1 MDPIL
6 EEKIRQYRTFVTHYT
21 EKTDTVDTST
31 PPRED
36 NLSRVIRSKED
47 AEMFM
52 AQVNC
57 LIRLDKE
64 RQEEERLEKERLEK
78 ERLGN

>member
-1 MDPIL
+1 M
-6 EEKIRQYRTFVTHYT
+6 RQYKNYITH
-21 EKTDTVDTST
+21 KAGTSSPANISA

-36 NLSRVIRSKED
+36 NLSRVIRSEED

-57 LIRLDKE
+57 LIE
-64 RQEEERLEKERLEK
+64 RSKRKR
-78 ERLGN
+78 

>member
-1 MDPIL
+1 MDPII
-6 EEKIRQYRTFVTHYT
+6 EEKMKQYKMFITHDT
-21 EKTDTVDTST
+21 HPTADTDK

-36 NLSRVIRSKED
+36 NLSRVIHSEED

-57 LIRLDKE
+57 LIDRARRGK
-64 RQEEERLEKERLEK
+64 QSK
-78 ERLGN
+78 